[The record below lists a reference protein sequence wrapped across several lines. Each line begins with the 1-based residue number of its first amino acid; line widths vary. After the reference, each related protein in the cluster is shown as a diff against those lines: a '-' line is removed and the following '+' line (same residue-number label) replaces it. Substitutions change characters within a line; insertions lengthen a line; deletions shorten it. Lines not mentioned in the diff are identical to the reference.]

1 MMIWKLRHSIEKILA
16 HIELMNR
23 FGKAIFFGSNQMF
36 QVATKEEQEK
46 IIMCRTLLQNAI
58 ILWNYLYLS
67 ELVSKLELRPELE
80 ELIDI
85 IRNSTA
91 VAWSHINLLGVY
103 DFTKLLNDSQL
114 RFDLQKLKEWKYKKS
129 V

>member
-1 MMIWKLRHSIEKILA
+1 
-16 HIELMNR
+16 
-23 FGKAIFFGSNQMF
+23 
-36 QVATKEEQEK
+36 
-46 IIMCRTLLQNAI
+46 MCRTLLQNAI

-67 ELVSKLELRPELE
+67 ELVSKLESQPELE

-103 DFTKLLNDSQL
+103 DLTRAAFRKLLNYSQL

-129 V
+129 A

>member
-1 MMIWKLRHSIEKILA
+1 
-16 HIELMNR
+16 
-23 FGKAIFFGSNQMF
+23 
-36 QVATKEEQEK
+36 
-46 IIMCRTLLQNAI
+46 MCRTLLQNAI

-67 ELVSKLELRPELE
+67 ELVSKLESQPELE

-103 DFTKLLNDSQL
+103 DFTRAAFRKLLNYSQL

-129 V
+129 A